1 MYPNL
6 YYLVDDLFGVKLN
19 GLKLINSFGFFV
31 AIAFVASGYV
41 LYLELKRK
49 EALGEFTSKEEKIIV
64 GAPASTADLITNF
77 IFENISKFGVLV
89 RGKKMKFELAIRN
102 FSKVNSSKT
111 GIEINKK

>member
-64 GAPASTADLITNF
+64 GAPASTVDLITNF
-77 IFENISKFGVLV
+77 IFGYLFVKSEVGSKFIDNA
-89 RGKKMKFELAIRN
+89 KIKMPILLRCA
-102 FSKVNSSKT
+102 
-111 GIEINKK
+111 